1 MLNFQLILH
10 KNKYS
15 QFLKNQSF
23 TGHPIP
29 EVTPDWLLF
38 EAGPADISGTSIL
51 PAQKTSLYG
60 FFWSDSQR
68 L

>member
-1 MLNFQLILH
+1 M
-10 KNKYS
+10 
-15 QFLKNQSF
+15 KNQSF

-29 EVTPDWLLF
+29 EVTLDWLLF
-38 EAGPADISGTSIL
+38 EAGPADISGTGIL